1 MLQTLTCKSRILC
14 PGAPRTTPIEL
25 NARIQE
31 SKILCKVRGIKLNY
45 ATAPLVIF

>member
-1 MLQTLTCKSRILC
+1 VLQALMCESRILC
-14 PGAPRTTPIEL
+14 PGTPRTTPIEM

-31 SKILCKVRGIKLNY
+31 SKNLGKVRGIKLNY